1 MNPVDIKAR
10 HRHHAITNAMK
21 DGFTPSACNDEGRLA
36 APGDASVHLSAGNI
50 DFHAA
55 SAVECSSD
63 RNHGEA
69 GMGRQLGDQI
79 EVTRAMATPS
89 KTDTRLAER
98 E

>member
-1 MNPVDIKAR
+1 MDSP
-10 HRHHAITNAMK
+10 HPLAMTK
-21 DGFTPSACNDEGRLA
+21 EDLLRLA
-36 APGDASVHLSAGNI
+36 MPASLPAGSI